1 MLKQIL
7 GKAEPLGVTI
17 EGNRVNFAVSVP
29 LGKSCELLLFKKAGT
44 EIAYRYSMQKALGEV
59 RFLALEGEQ
68 IADYEYLYLI
78 DKKLCLDPYV
88 KEITGHRIFGQKEL
102 KSSLLVRGK
111 IGTGIFDWEEDEP
124 LHIPWHEVV
133 AYSLHIRG
141 FTMHSS
147 SGVKHRGTFA
157 GAVEKLSYLK
167 ELGINQIQCM
177 PIYEFEEWANLKP
190 NYWGYGRGFY
200 FAPKAA
206 YAASEEVS
214 LELKNMVKQ
223 FHRVGIEV
231 VLEMPFAEGILPQTA
246 LDCLRYYMTEYHVD
260 GFLVNPWRVPWDMLM
275 GDPYLKGVKLLR
287 KEDKFQNTMRRFLKG
302 DEGMV
307 GEVISALR
315 HNAAEDG
322 CCNYITGHTG
332 FTLCDLVSYDGKH
345 NEANGERNQDGPVY
359 NYSWNCGAEGPS
371 RRKTVTELRER
382 QMRNAFFLLLFAQG
396 TPCILAGDEFA
407 NTQNGNNNVYCQDN
421 ETGWLN
427 WSRLRHRKGFWGYVR
442 DLIVLRKSHP
452 ILHQKEMLSGADRT
466 ASGLPD
472 VSYHGESAW
481 QAQTEV
487 ASRQLG
493 VLYGGVREKDTEC
506 FVAYNMHWI
515 AHGFALPTLRHKKKW
530 YLAAETMEGVLE
542 TPKLLEDQRMA
553 ELEARSA
560 ALFVAVHP
568 EETANGTPSSIL
580 SHYAKCE

>member
-1 MLKQIL
+1 MLKQIQ
-7 GKAEPLGVTI
+7 GKAEPIGVSI
-17 EGNRVNFAVSVP
+17 ERNRVNFAVVVP
-29 LGKSCELLLFKKAGT
+29 PGKLCELLLFKKEET
-44 EIAYRYSMQKALGEV
+44 EIAFRYPMEGALGEV

-68 IADYEYLYLI
+68 IEEYEYLYLM
-78 DKKLCLDPYV
+78 DKKLCLDPCV
-88 KEITGHRIFGQKEL
+88 KEITGHRIFGQKER
-102 KSSLLVRGK
+102 KNSLLVRGK
-111 IGTGIFDWEEDEP
+111 IGMGVFDWEGDEP
-124 LHIPWHEVV
+124 LRIPWHEVV

-167 ELGINQIQCM
+167 GLGINQIQCM
-177 PIYEFEEWANLKP
+177 PVYEFEEWANLKP

-206 YAASEEVS
+206 YAASGEVS
-214 LELKNMVKQ
+214 LELKDMVKQ
-223 FHRVGIEV
+223 FHKAGIEV

-246 LDCLRYYMTEYHVD
+246 LDCLRYYMKEYHVD
-260 GFLVNPWRVPWDMLM
+260 GFLVNPWIVPWEMLT

-287 KEDKFQNTMRRFLKG
+287 KEDGFQNTMRRFLKG

-307 GEVISALR
+307 QEVISALR
-315 HNAAEDG
+315 HNSAVDG

-407 NTQNGNNNVYCQDN
+407 NTQSGNNNVYCQDN

-427 WSRLRHRKGFWGYVR
+427 WNQLRRRKELWGYVR
-442 DLIVLRKSHP
+442 DLIALRKSHP
-452 ILHQKEMLSGADRT
+452 NLHQKEILSGADRT

-481 QAQTEV
+481 QAQTEM

-493 VLYGGVREKDTEC
+493 VLYGSVGQKDTEC
-506 FVAYNMHWI
+506 FAAYNMHWI
-515 AHGFALPTLRHKKKW
+515 AHEFALPTLRGQKKW
-530 YLAAETMEGVLE
+530 HLAAETVAGVLE
-542 TPKLLEDQRMA
+542 MPKLLEEQRIV
-553 ELEARSA
+553 ELEPRSV
-560 ALFVAVHP
+560 ALFVGMEVR
-568 EETANGTPSSIL
+568 
-580 SHYAKCE
+580 